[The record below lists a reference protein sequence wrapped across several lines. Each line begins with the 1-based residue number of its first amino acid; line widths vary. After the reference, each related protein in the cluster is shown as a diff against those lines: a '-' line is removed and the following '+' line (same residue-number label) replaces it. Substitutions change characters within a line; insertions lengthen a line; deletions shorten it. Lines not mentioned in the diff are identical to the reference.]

1 MSVGVMEMV
10 FYSEIPDLE
19 YKYMAMPRD
28 GTKEVERTKK
38 VSAPAAKSVL
48 LAYADHANHEGKGAY
63 PGISRLIV
71 KTGLSHVSVIDVTKA
86 LVAHG
91 YLVPNGVSSLLTN
104 DYAINVEKLLST
116 QNKQYSRYYDPS
128 KENQPEPEPVQEI
141 DSELVP
147 LLEELG
153 LSTKEPS
160 TSDLRRA
167 STLRAMRRGEEN
179 AKDRLAIDG
188 LPAHVDALLN
198 EFANAWKHVPTKGQ
212 KSFWIKEANEWLEIG
227 INVSDI
233 KPMYEYCL
241 NANTAIA
248 SPKSITWA
256 YYQLENATTSYE
268 IKTSS
273 TERNKQ
279 KWAKS

>member
-28 GTKEVERTKK
+28 GAKEVERTKN

-86 LVAHG
+86 LVAHN

-104 DYAINVEKLLST
+104 DYTINIEKLLST

-128 KENQPEPEPVQEI
+128 KESPPEPVQEI
-141 DSELVP
+141 DSEILH

-153 LSTKEPS
+153 LSTREPS

-179 AKDRLAIDG
+179 AKDKLSIDG

-198 EFANAWKHVPTKGQ
+198 EFANVWKRVPTQRQ
-212 KSFWIKEANEWLEIG
+212 KSLWIKEANEWLEIG

-233 KPMYEYCL
+233 KPMYKHCQD
-241 NANTAIA
+241 AGTAI
-248 SPKSITWA
+248 SGPQSITWA

-279 KWAKS
+279 KWTKG